1 MMPACDQAVCVRA
14 ANQSDAEALAHL
26 SGELGYPVTA
36 VQVRERLAF
45 IERKRDHATF
55 VAVVPDRGVVGW
67 IQLAEVRALEV
78 EPRAEITGLV
88 VDSAYRS
95 AGVGRLLV
103 ARGEA
108 WARENGLP
116 MIGVRSNVVRER
128 AHSFYERL
136 GYSVVKSQ
144 KVFRKSL

>member
-1 MMPACDQAVCVRA
+1 MPTGEKSVCARA
-14 ANQSDAEALAHL
+14 ANRSDAESLARL
-26 SGELGYPVTA
+26 SGQLGYPVTEA
-36 VQVRERLAF
+36 QVRERLSF
-45 IERKRDHATF
+45 VERKDDHATF
-55 VAVVPDRGVVGW
+55 VAVAPERGVVGW
-67 IQLAEVRALEV
+67 IQLSEVRALEV

-103 ARGEA
+103 ERGEA
-108 WARENGLP
+108 WARERGLP
-116 MIGVRSNVVRER
+116 AIGVRSNVVRER

-144 KVFRKSL
+144 KVFRKNL